1 MNSYNNLLIFV
12 KVPSVVLDQQLRHS
26 LLIQCTSNSGIKL
39 DETCFGDDFVLI
51 CLLFMFFGLF
61 LTDKTDMAS
70 ANDFV
75 SWSCP
80 AFIKS
85 DNLDL
90 RMKDYIGINMPSA
103 ILPLR

>member
-1 MNSYNNLLIFV
+1 
-12 KVPSVVLDQQLRHS
+12 
-26 LLIQCTSNSGIKL
+26 
-39 DETCFGDDFVLI
+39 
-51 CLLFMFFGLF
+51 MFFGLF
-61 LTDKTDMAS
+61 LTDKTEMAS

-75 SWSCP
+75 SWSGP